1 MIKGDIMKAC
11 ILLLIGLCLLFQSG
25 KAQIQ
30 YWDISY
36 GKNMIGPESAPAA
49 LAIYDSAL
57 HIGGHFR
64 RLNSNTQDILQTG
77 YIAFMK
83 HGKWNGLN
91 GGMNAP
97 ITALTSGPYNTLY
110 AAGPFTRCIDAQLQ
124 GIASWNG
131 NQWSAIKGLTVGS
144 INALLFHDNHIY
156 AAGMFDTIGQRHA
169 SSIAALIRGEWTPL
183 GSGLKKTRIHQNP
196 NSLAEIKAIAQ
207 YNGHIFAGGDFDTA
221 GMIPARNIAYWDGIR
236 WNNMGSG
243 IQGEVDAITVLNNG
257 HVIVAS
263 TITKGNLILP
273 APLMSWNGNEWRE
286 LGLPPGCIS
295 INALETDGKQIFV
308 GGDFIMDSTRN
319 DYGLAVL
326 DETGFRSLGGGVRG
340 IITTLLY
347 DDGILYCAGN
357 FLKVSDSLACRNIA
371 AYVLEHKKD
380 ENNGTSPSITIFPNP
395 IQQDHVSISF
405 KLEDAG
411 QVELC
416 LTMTDGRILEC
427 FGQGI
432 YEKGIHEI
440 TKVLHD
446 GIPSG
451 HYQCMLK
458 HNGNVISVPMNI
470 IH

>member
-1 MIKGDIMKAC
+1 MKTR
-11 ILLLIGLCLLFQSG
+11 ILLLIGLCILFQSG
-25 KAQIQ
+25 KAQIP

-36 GKNMIGPESAPAA
+36 GKNLIGPESAPVA
-49 LAIYDSAL
+49 LAMYDAAL

-83 HGKWNGLN
+83 QGKWDGLN

-97 ITALTSGPYNTLY
+97 ITALTNGPNNTLY

-131 NQWSAIKGLTVGS
+131 NRWSAINGLSAGS
-144 INALLFHDNHIY
+144 INALISQDNILY
-156 AAGMFDTIGQRHA
+156 AAGIFDTIGHVPA
-169 SSIAALIRGEWTPL
+169 SSIAALIKGEWHPL
-183 GSGLKKTRIHQNP
+183 GNGFKKSRADAISNLLP
-196 NSLAEIKAIAQ
+196 EIKALAKH
-207 YNGHIFAGGDFDTA
+207 NGYIFAGGDFDTA
-221 GMIPARNIAYWDGIR
+221 GIIPAQNIAYWDGIR
-236 WNNMGSG
+236 WNSMGQG

-263 TITKGNLILP
+263 TITNGNTILP
-273 APLMSWNGNEWRE
+273 APLMSWNGNEWKE

-319 DYGLAVL
+319 DYSLSIL
-326 DETGFRSLGGGVRG
+326 DESGFRSLGGGVKG
-340 IITTLLY
+340 IITKLLF
-347 DDGILYCAGN
+347 DKGTLYCAGN
-357 FLKVSDSLACRNIA
+357 FLKVSDSMACRNIA
-371 AYVLEHKKD
+371 AYVFYKK
-380 ENNGTSPSITIFPNP
+380 EEESKSTSTSISIYPNP
-395 IQQDHVSISF
+395 SQQDIVSISF
-405 KLEDAG
+405 KLESAG

-416 LTMTDGRILEC
+416 LTMTNGRVLEC
-427 FGQGI
+427 FAQGI
-432 YEKGIHEI
+432 YEKGMHEI
-440 TKVLHD
+440 TKVLHE

-458 HNGNVISVPMNI
+458 HNGHIISVPMNI